1 MKMAR
6 PQTHGAI
13 IGNFSG
19 VWYKEDQAT
28 MDELEDLR
36 RKSGGSK
43 ADIIKQACKEYV
55 KNHA

>member
-1 MKMAR
+1 MAR